1 MEETFLVKRIC
12 ICRITMVVALGN
24 SRTFQ
29 QDLIVFTYLNLN
41 IRDRTTYGTNGE
53 FLIQMNTGNRSK
65 TFGQA
70 ITYHHSDTN
79 RKDEFLN
86 FRTHVSTS
94 SRENIRI
101 LQAQLLAHH
110 AQDSLIDYLIFKFKC
125 QRRTLTIGKIFHIT
139 LAANSQSVI
148 KQFLL
153 ERRSLIHLSLH
164 SNIHFLPESRHTT
177 HTSRMNL
184 SHAFLYLMRVSVDK
198 KSCAF
203 TQAEVRPCTFKDMCE
218 RQKVDDT
225 ILVCNRDTL
234 IIRLNSSII
243 LSVCKHHSLAITSS
257 TTGIEDICQI
267 IHISLLIKFLHFSLA
282 RKILTQLDEILEI

>member
-1 MEETFLVKRIC
+1 
-12 ICRITMVVALGN
+12 
-24 SRTFQ
+24 
-29 QDLIVFTYLNLN
+29 
-41 IRDRTTYGTNGE
+41 
-53 FLIQMNTGNRSK
+53 MNTGNRSK

-70 ITYHHSDTN
+70 IAYHHSDTN

-86 FRTHVSTS
+86 FRTHVSTC

-101 LQAQLLAHH
+101 IQAQLLAHH
-110 AQDSLIDYLIFKFKC
+110 AQDSFIDYLIFKFKR

-139 LAANSQSVI
+139 LAANSQSMI
-148 KQFLL
+148 KQFFL

-164 SNIHFLPESRHTT
+164 GNIHFLPESRHTT

-198 KSCAF
+198 KTCTF

-257 TTGIEDICQI
+257 TTGIEDISQI
-267 IHISLLIKFLHFSLA
+267 IHIGLLIKFLHFSLA